1 MGVTGAQQHGNEKV
15 AAPHFRARIADD
27 SGSSLIV
34 VLIFIMGFSVMI
46 TALLG
51 FSSTAL
57 TANKK
62 ATDIARQLEAADAG
76 VELALERIRG
86 GVASG
91 VGGSAST
98 ASFNVNNDAVGATIA
113 QRAVTVIC
121 IDGPF
126 GVGAGMS
133 TYKVGTAAAC
143 PAGNTLPYGAAWSIT
158 SAPPGVSSID
168 AGGKLTGP
176 AGAYTIR
183 AQIGNVSATKNV
195 NLP

>member
-1 MGVTGAQQHGNEKV
+1 MGVTGAQQHGNKHV
-15 AAPHFRARIADD
+15 ARPDIRARITDD
-27 SGSSLIV
+27 SGSSLIF

-62 ATDIARQLEAADAG
+62 ATDVARQLEAADAG
-76 VELALERIRG
+76 IEIALERIRG

-91 VGGSAST
+91 VGQSVST
-98 ASFNVNNDAVGATIA
+98 ASFNVNNDAVSATIA
-113 QRAVTVIC
+113 QRPVTAIC

-126 GVGAGMS
+126 GVAAGVS

-143 PAGNTLPYGAAWSIT
+143 PTANTLPYGVTWSIT
-158 SAPPGVSSID
+158 AGAGATID
-168 AGGKLTGP
+168 GSGKLTGP
-176 AGAYTIR
+176 AGPYTIR
-183 AQIGNVSATKNV
+183 AQIGNVSATKDV